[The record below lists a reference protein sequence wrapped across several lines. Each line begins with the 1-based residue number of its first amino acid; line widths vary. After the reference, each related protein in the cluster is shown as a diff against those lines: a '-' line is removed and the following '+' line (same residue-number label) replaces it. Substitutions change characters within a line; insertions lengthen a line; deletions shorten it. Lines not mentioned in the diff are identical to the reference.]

1 MNEKF
6 VHIDVTVDTTNP
18 EQIAALSTF
27 LTKVGEHATKVANS
41 LSEVREKINKAAD
54 ALLTQIEKH
63 TAEGRE
69 PEPQPEKPA
78 KLSKPAKAPK
88 VEPKK
93 PEPEPEPQPKP
104 EKPAAEEKTYQVEE
118 VREKLKEKVYEHR
131 EEIKA
136 KLTELGA
143 PNVSSLDPSK
153 YTEFVDFLEGLE

>member
-6 VHIDVTVDTTNP
+6 VHVDVFVDITDP
-18 EQIAALSTF
+18 EQISALSTF
-27 LTKVGEHATKVANS
+27 LTKVGKNAQT
-41 LSEVREKINKAAD
+41 SEAPAP
-54 ALLTQIEKH
+54 QP
-63 TAEGRE
+63 E

-78 KLSKPAKAPK
+78 KISEPTKAPK
-88 VEPKK
+88 AEPA
-93 PEPEPEPQPKP
+93 PEPEPEPQPEP

-118 VREKLKEKVYEHR
+118 VREKLKEKVADHR

-153 YTEFVDFLEGLE
+153 YTDFVNFLEGLE